1 MTRRRFAPMLGRV
14 RGHRAAGV
22 VALGLGGSAI
32 ALVAAG
38 ALLHVLDH
46 AAAAAP
52 ITQWWVTNGV
62 SAIGLGLPGTLL
74 AVRRPRNPIGW
85 ILLAVGVGHA
95 VTLASREYAV
105 YALQHGLP
113 AASWAVWVGTW
124 SWLDIG
130 LLAVVFS
137 LFPDGALRRRSW
149 RLVPIAA
156 AVAAELL
163 VVGGNALYPGS
174 MTGGGP
180 LARLANP
187 VGWAAAGRLFDRLGY
202 DLPAYTLVGA
212 TALGVSVMLAQL
224 RRGEVVVRRQVLVVT
239 PAAVA
244 FVAEI

>member
-62 SAIGLGLPGTLL
+62 SAIGLGLPGALL
-74 AVRRPRNPIGW
+74 AARRPRNPIGW

-95 VTLASREYAV
+95 LTLFSREYAV
-105 YALQHGLP
+105 YALSRGLP
-113 AASWAVWVGTW
+113 GADWSVWIGTW
-124 SWLDIG
+124 AWLDIG
-130 LLAVVFS
+130 LLAVVFA
-137 LFPDGALRRRSW
+137 LFPDPSLRRRSW
-149 RLVPIAA
+149 RLVSVAA

-163 VVGGNALYPGS
+163 VAGGNALYPGS

-180 LARLANP
+180 LGGLANP
-187 VGWAAAGRLFDRLGY
+187 VGWN
-202 DLPAYTLVGA
+202 V
-212 TALGVSVMLAQL
+212 
-224 RRGEVVVRRQVLVVT
+224 
-239 PAAVA
+239 
-244 FVAEI
+244 